1 MFPPQNVR
9 GDAVSTAE
17 PSNLVLVEWRGVTHL
32 LVVILPM
39 DATVHKAEKDDLS
52 RCTIEPTST
61 TLVCRRSWRLQR
73 SRHRD
78 HTVDPPDGGPTD
90 LVPNSRWANGPHA
103 GPARDVRRPPPFH
116 RLMDHGESVHSLF
129 RTVHAALWWRGCT
142 MHPHG
147 SIVGADGAAPGGR
160 CLPPYTPLGWPCTGM
175 LALPNANASRRIVA
189 RAPRRRAETFDVER
203 SMRLP

>member
-1 MFPPQNVR
+1 MHGSIRRFKEYMFPPQNVR

-32 LVVILPM
+32 LVVILPI

-73 SRHRD
+73 ARHRD

-90 LVPNSRWANGPHA
+90 LVPNSRWANGSYNCLRGHDD
-103 GPARDVRRPPPFH
+103 GT
-116 RLMDHGESVHSLF
+116 G
-129 RTVHAALWWRGCT
+129 ALW
-142 MHPHG
+142 
-147 SIVGADGAAPGGR
+147 GR
-160 CLPPYTPLGWPCTGM
+160 PVNGRPIPLP
-175 LALPNANASRRIVA
+175 SRAQEQDFIWHCWNE
-189 RAPRRRAETFDVER
+189 PF
-203 SMRLP
+203 